1 MPYIFDLTKY
11 DTVKHLRLSEWWA
24 REDSNLR
31 PMDYEDSDR
40 LELFRAVDLLNWN
53 ANKNKKKRKKVF
65 LHHIIL

>member
-1 MPYIFDLTKY
+1 MMPYIFDLTKY

-40 LELFRAVDLLNWN
+40 LELFRAVDLLN
-53 ANKNKKKRKKVF
+53 
-65 LHHIIL
+65 